1 MSVETGKTIIKF
13 VILLHTPV
21 LASYLY
27 GIILITCQ
35 KVVAWPGS
43 VAHTPMTLVLKEIWE
58 Q

>member
-1 MSVETGKTIIKF
+1 MSVETGKPIIKF
-13 VILLHTPV
+13 VILLHTRV

-27 GIILITCQ
+27 RIILITCQ

-43 VAHTPMTLVLKEIWE
+43 VADIPMTLVLKETWE